1 MPLDLSHIR
10 ILDHHA
16 HNLLTPEAM
25 RNFTLTAAFT
35 EGYAEEIVSQH
46 VTQTLFF
53 KRSLRQLA
61 EVLNCEPTLE
71 GLLEARARLGY
82 EGIAWTLFEAGRFAA
97 LLLDDGFMPERIM
110 ATAWH
115 NRFAPTYRFIRIEHL
130 AAQLIAQHATWHAFA
145 EAFRAALTTRD
156 ETVVGFKSIIAYRT
170 GLDIRPLSSEDEAQA
185 AFAALRARAE
195 QGLPVRIAHKPLND
209 WLVWTMLEIAARERL
224 PVQFHTGFGDP
235 DLDLRLANPL
245 HLRVIFERE
254 DLRSAPIVLLH
265 ASYPYTRE
273 AGYLAAVYPNAY
285 LDLGLAIPYLSRGGM
300 RFAARAA
307 LELAPLSKI
316 MFSTD
321 AHLIPETF
329 YLGARCGRETLA
341 EVLEEAVRDGDLTPS
356 EAERAARD
364 ILHDNAARL
373 YFGRV
378 DWQKSLP

>member
-16 HNLLTPEAM
+16 HNLLTPDAM
-25 RNFTLTAAFT
+25 RKFTLTAAFT

-71 GLLEARARLGY
+71 GLLDAREQLGY
-82 EGIAWTLFEAGRFAA
+82 EGLAWTLFEAGRFAA
-97 LLLDDGFMPERIM
+97 LLLDDGFMPDRIM
-110 ATAWH
+110 TTAWH
-115 NRFAPTYRFIRIEHL
+115 NRFAPTYRFIRIEYL
-130 AAQLIAQHATWHAFA
+130 AEQLIKQHPTWQAFV
-145 EAFRAALTTRD
+145 EAFRAALAVRD
-156 ETVVGFKSIIAYRT
+156 ETVVGFKSIVAYRT
-170 GLDIRPLSSEDEAQA
+170 GLDVRPPNDEEAQA

-195 QGLPVRIAHKPLND
+195 RDLPVRVALKPLND
-209 WLVWTMLEIAARERL
+209 WLVWTALEVAAHDRV
-224 PVQFHTGFGDP
+224 PIQFHTGFGDP

-245 HLRVIFERE
+245 HLRPLFERAE
-254 DLRSAPIVLLH
+254 LRSVPIVLLH
-265 ASYPYTRE
+265 AGYPYTRE

-307 LELAPLSKI
+307 LELAPISKI
-316 MFSTD
+316 VFSTD

-341 EVLEEAVRDGDLTPS
+341 EVLEEAVRNGDLTTS
-356 EAERAARD
+356 EAERAAQD

-378 DWQKSLP
+378 DWQSRSS